1 LLDFYTTSH
10 PYTTFAVGNL
20 AEKIGVS
27 HPNPVLYYI
36 PKHKVLKDFN
46 TSLEMNCIW
55 LKKVLLIA
63 KLMRKAGNPSAIIST
78 QDVLKNL
85 HKDEKYS
92 VDEADISKHD
102 YLICS

>member
-1 LLDFYTTSH
+1 LEF
-10 PYTTFAVGNL
+10 
-20 AEKIGVS
+20 

-46 TSLEMNCIW
+46 TSFGDELYLVEESPTDSQIN
-55 LKKVLLIA
+55 A
-63 KLMRKAGNPSAIIST
+63 KSYGNPSAIIST

-92 VDEADISKHD
+92 VGSRIYQST
-102 YLICS
+102 II

>member
-1 LLDFYTTSH
+1 LVEESPTDSQI
-10 PYTTFAVGNL
+10 N
-20 AEKIGVS
+20 
-27 HPNPVLYYI
+27 
-36 PKHKVLKDFN
+36 
-46 TSLEMNCIW
+46 
-55 LKKVLLIA
+55 A
-63 KLMRKAGNPSAIIST
+63 KSYGNPSAIIST